1 MAFAKNASVV
11 GARANVGRAP
21 RARSERRV
29 DANGTVRHHARRNRV
44 CFGDRSPETVSL
56 PLVSWT
62 YVAQSRASPRLGV
75 VVAASREADA
85 PSDYGDAAFFLKDA
99 PLADL
104 IPAGPWSV
112 IDGGVCA
119 PAGFKAA
126 AWKAGLRASGTRAD
140 CALIVADE
148 PAVSA
153 GCFTQ
158 NVVAAAPVL
167 FSKSAV
173 AAKDTARAV
182 LVNAGQANA
191 ATGEKGME
199 DTLESARKVAET
211 LGLDDPND
219 VLIESTGVIGK
230 RIKMT
235 ELMRAVPR
243 LAENLE
249 ATPEAAAAAATAI
262 CTTDLARKSVAVS
275 VPLPDGRVVKVGG
288 MGKGSGMIHPN
299 MATMLGVLTCDAPVS
314 AEAWR
319 GMTKRACQNSYNQIS
334 VDGDTSTNDTVI
346 ALASG
351 AAGGATI
358 EAGSECAAALEAA
371 LTAVHVAIA
380 KSIAW
385 DGEGATVLLECNVRG
400 ARTSADAR
408 TVARSVVC
416 SSLAKSA
423 VFGRDPNWGRLA
435 AAAGYSGV
443 SFDQNDLKIALGPY
457 LLMDEGQPLA
467 FDESAASAYLT
478 EKGDAHGTVV
488 VDVSVGDGD
497 GTGSAWG
504 CDLSY
509 DYVKINAE
517 YTT

>member
-1 MAFAKNASVV
+1 
-11 GARANVGRAP
+11 
-21 RARSERRV
+21 
-29 DANGTVRHHARRNRV
+29 
-44 CFGDRSPETVSL
+44 
-56 PLVSWT
+56 
-62 YVAQSRASPRLGV
+62 
-75 VVAASREADA
+75 
-85 PSDYGDAAFFLKDA
+85 
-99 PLADL
+99 
-104 IPAGPWSV
+104 
-112 IDGGVCA
+112 
-119 PAGFKAA
+119 
-126 AWKAGLRASGTRAD
+126 
-140 CALIVADE
+140 
-148 PAVSA
+148 
-153 GCFTQ
+153 
-158 NVVAAAPVL
+158 
-167 FSKSAV
+167 
-173 AAKDTARAV
+173 
-182 LVNAGQANA
+182 
-191 ATGEKGME
+191 
-199 DTLESARKVAET
+199 
-211 LGLDDPND
+211 
-219 VLIESTGVIGK
+219 
-230 RIKMT
+230 
-235 ELMRAVPR
+235 
-243 LAENLE
+243 
-249 ATPEAAAAAATAI
+249 
-262 CTTDLARKSVAVS
+262 
-275 VPLPDGRVVKVGG
+275 
-288 MGKGSGMIHPN
+288 
-299 MATMLGVLTCDAPVS
+299 
-314 AEAWR
+314 
-319 GMTKRACQNSYNQIS
+319 MTKRACQNSYNQIS
-334 VDGDTSTNDTVI
+334 MDGDTSTNDTVI

-497 GTGSAWG
+497 GAGSAWG

>member
-11 GARANVGRAP
+11 ARANGRV
-21 RARSERRV
+21 V
-29 DANGTVRHHARRNRV
+29 DANGTVRHRASRNRFAR
-44 CFGDRSPETVSL
+44 FGNRGNRNERIVSL
-56 PLVSWT
+56 PMTCT
-62 YVAQSRASPRLGV
+62 YVAQSRARLGV
-75 VVAASREADA
+75 VVAASGEADA

-199 DTLESARKVAET
+199 DTLESARTVAET

-249 ATPEAAAAAATAI
+249 ATPAAAASSA
-262 CTTDLARKSVAVS
+262 CVGVA
-275 VPLPDGRVVKVGG
+275 L
-288 MGKGSGMIHPN
+288 
-299 MATMLGVLTCDAPVS
+299 VS
-314 AEAWR
+314 AAPGTTGYR
-319 GMTKRACQNSYNQIS
+319 PCACA
-334 VDGDTSTNDTVI
+334 STWWKTNRRRVSSTGTRIVC
-346 ALASG
+346 LSWSRRPRQRCSASLSR
-351 AAGGATI
+351 I
-358 EAGSECAAALEAA
+358 VPSE
-371 LTAVHVAIA
+371 
-380 KSIAW
+380 
-385 DGEGATVLLECNVRG
+385 
-400 ARTSADAR
+400 
-408 TVARSVVC
+408 
-416 SSLAKSA
+416 
-423 VFGRDPNWGRLA
+423 
-435 AAAGYSGV
+435 
-443 SFDQNDLKIALGPY
+443 
-457 LLMDEGQPLA
+457 
-467 FDESAASAYLT
+467 
-478 EKGDAHGTVV
+478 
-488 VDVSVGDGD
+488 
-497 GTGSAWG
+497 
-504 CDLSY
+504 
-509 DYVKINAE
+509 
-517 YTT
+517 

>member
-1 MAFAKNASVV
+1 MSP
-11 GARANVGRAP
+11 ARAA
-21 RARSERRV
+21 AD
-29 DANGTVRHHARRNRV
+29 DASSV
-44 CFGDRSPETVSL
+44 
-56 PLVSWT
+56 
-62 YVAQSRASPRLGV
+62 
-75 VVAASREADA
+75 
-85 PSDYGDAAFFLKDA
+85 DYGDEIFLLKDA

-126 AWKAGLRASGTRAD
+126 AFKAGLRASGTRAD

-167 FSKSAV
+167 YSKKAV
-173 AAKDTARAV
+173 AGKNTARAV
-182 LVNAGQANA
+182 LINAGQANA
-191 ATGEKGME
+191 ATGALGME
-199 DTLESARKVAET
+199 DTLESAQKVASV
-211 LGLDDPND
+211 LGLDDLND

-230 RIKMT
+230 RIKMP
-235 ELMRAVPR
+235 ELMKAVPL
-243 LAENLE
+243 LAANLSSS
-249 ATPEAAAAAATAI
+249 AAAAAAATAI

-299 MATMLGVLTCDAPVS
+299 MATMLGVVTCDAPV
-314 AEAWR
+314 EVNAWR
-319 GMTKRACQNSYNQIS
+319 AMTKRACQNSYNQIS

-346 ALASG
+346 ALSSG
-351 AAGGATI
+351 AAGGDII
-358 EAGSECAAALEAA
+358 EAESECAVALEAA

-385 DGEGATVLLECNVRG
+385 DGEGATVLLECNVFG
-400 ARTSADAR
+400 ALSESDAR
-408 TVARSVVC
+408 TIARSVVC

-443 SFDQNDLKIALGPY
+443 DFDQENLQISLGPH
-457 LLMDEGQPLA
+457 LLMDKGQPLP
-467 FDESAASAYLT
+467 FDEAAASAYLSQ
-478 EKGDAHGTVV
+478 KGDEHGTVR

-497 GTGSAWG
+497 GAGSAWG

>member
-1 MAFAKNASVV
+1 MSRTN
-11 GARANVGRAP
+11 P
-21 RARSERRV
+21 P
-29 DANGTVRHHARRNRV
+29 ARR
-44 CFGDRSPETVSL
+44 
-56 PLVSWT
+56 
-62 YVAQSRASPRLGV
+62 
-75 VVAASREADA
+75 
-85 PSDYGDAAFFLKDA
+85 
-99 PLADL
+99 
-104 IPAGPWSV
+104 
-112 IDGGVCA
+112 
-119 PAGFKAA
+119 
-126 AWKAGLRASGTRAD
+126 
-140 CALIVADE
+140 
-148 PAVSA
+148 

-158 NVVAAAPVL
+158 NAAVAAAPVL
-167 FSKSAV
+167 FESAV

-199 DTLESARKVAET
+199 DTLESARTVAET

-371 LTAVHVAIA
+371 PLTAVHVRHRQVHRL
-380 KSIAW
+380 
-385 DGEGATVLLECNVRG
+385 GRRGATVARVQRTRRARAPTRG
-400 ARTSADAR
+400 RWRAAWCAPASPSPRCSVGTRTGVGWRRRQSTAACVSIKTISRSPSART
-408 TVARSVVC
+408 C
-416 SSLAKSA
+416 
-423 VFGRDPNWGRLA
+423 
-435 AAAGYSGV
+435 
-443 SFDQNDLKIALGPY
+443 
-457 LLMDEGQPLA
+457 
-467 FDESAASAYLT
+467 
-478 EKGDAHGTVV
+478 
-488 VDVSVGDGD
+488 
-497 GTGSAWG
+497 
-504 CDLSY
+504 
-509 DYVKINAE
+509 
-517 YTT
+517 

>member
-1 MAFAKNASVV
+1 MSP
-11 GARANVGRAP
+11 ARAAGGDDAT
-21 RARSERRV
+21 ARV
-29 DANGTVRHHARRNRV
+29 
-44 CFGDRSPETVSL
+44 
-56 PLVSWT
+56 
-62 YVAQSRASPRLGV
+62 
-75 VVAASREADA
+75 
-85 PSDYGDAAFFLKDA
+85 DYGDEIFFLKDA

-126 AWKAGLRASGTRAD
+126 AFKAGLRASGTRAD

-167 FSKSAV
+167 YSKKAV
-173 AAKDTARAV
+173 AGKNTARAV

-191 ATGEKGME
+191 ATGALGME
-199 DTLESARKVAET
+199 DTLESAQTVASV
-211 LGLDDPND
+211 LGLDDLND

-230 RIKMT
+230 RIKMP
-235 ELMRAVPR
+235 ELMRAVPL
-243 LAENLE
+243 LAANLSSS
-249 ATPEAAAAAATAI
+249 ADAAAAAATAI
-262 CTTDLARKSVAVS
+262 CTTDLARKQVAVS

-299 MATMLGVLTCDAPVS
+299 MATMLGVVTCDAPV
-314 AEAWR
+314 EVNAWR
-319 GMTKRACQNSYNQIS
+319 AMTKRACQNSYNQIS

-346 ALASG
+346 ALSSG
-351 AAGGATI
+351 AAGGDII
-358 EAGSECAAALEAA
+358 EAESECAVALEAA

-400 ARTSADAR
+400 ALSESDAR
-408 TVARSVVC
+408 QIARSVVC

-443 SFDQNDLKIALGPY
+443 DFDQENLAISLGPH
-457 LLMDEGQPLA
+457 LLMDKGQPLA
-467 FDESAASAYLT
+467 FDEAAASAYLSQ
-478 EKGDAHGTVV
+478 KGDEHGTVR

>member
-1 MAFAKNASVV
+1 MSP
-11 GARANVGRAP
+11 ARAAG
-21 RARSERRV
+21 E
-29 DANGTVRHHARRNRV
+29 DA
-44 CFGDRSPETVSL
+44 D
-56 PLVSWT
+56 
-62 YVAQSRASPRLGV
+62 
-75 VVAASREADA
+75 DA
-85 PSDYGDAAFFLKDA
+85 TSVDYGAEIFSLKDA

-126 AWKAGLRASGTRAD
+126 AFKAGLRASGTRAD

-167 FSKSAV
+167 YSKKAV
-173 AAKDTARAV
+173 AGKTTARAV

-191 ATGEKGME
+191 ATGALGME
-199 DTLESARKVAET
+199 DTLESARTVANA
-211 LGLDDPND
+211 LGLDDLND

-230 RIKMT
+230 RIKMP
-235 ELMRAVPR
+235 ELMRAVPL
-243 LAENLE
+243 LAANL
-249 ATPEAAAAAATAI
+249 AASPEAAAAAATAI

-275 VPLPDGRVVKVGG
+275 VPLPDGRVVRIGG

-299 MATMLGVLTCDAPVS
+299 MATMLGVVTCDAPVS
-314 AEAWR
+314 PDAWR

-351 AAGGATI
+351 AAGGEII
-358 EAGSECAAALEAA
+358 EPDSECAVALEAA

-400 ARTSADAR
+400 ARDESDAR
-408 TVARSVVC
+408 RVARSVVC

-443 SFDQNDLKIALGPY
+443 DFDQETLKISLGPH
-457 LLMDEGQPLA
+457 LLMDKGQPLP
-467 FDESAASAYLT
+467 FDEKAASAYLA
-478 EKGDAHGTVV
+478 EKGDEHGTVR
-488 VDVSVGDGD
+488 VDVSVGDGE
-497 GTGSAWG
+497 GAGSAWG

>member
-1 MAFAKNASVV
+1 MRTTTPAAAALSPRIVFQ
-11 GARANVGRAP
+11 GCAP
-21 RARSERRV
+21 RARAARAAHASKAARASLMRP
-29 DANGTVRHHARRNRV
+29 TSSFRHARARV
-44 CFGDRSPETVSL
+44 APCVT
-56 PLVSWT
+56 T
-62 YVAQSRASPRLGV
+62 TRA
-75 VVAASREADA
+75 AASDA
-85 PSDYGDAAFFLKDA
+85 GAADYGDETFFLRDA
-99 PLADL
+99 PLHDL
-104 IPAGPWSV
+104 IPSGPWSV

-119 PAGFKAA
+119 PGGFKAA

-167 FSKSAV
+167 YSKGAV

-191 ATGEKGME
+191 ATGAKGTE
-199 DTLESARKVAET
+199 DTLESARAVAEA
-211 LGLDDPND
+211 LGLDDSND

-230 RIKMT
+230 RIKMP

-243 LAENLE
+243 LAENLS
-249 ATPEAAAAAATAI
+249 ADPAAAAAAATAI

-275 VPLPDGRVVKVGG
+275 VPLPDGRVVKIGG

-314 AEAWR
+314 AKAWR
-319 GMTKRACQNSYNQIS
+319 GMTKRACEDSYNQIS

-351 AAGGATI
+351 TVGGEVI
-358 EAGSECAAALEAA
+358 EAGTECASALEAA

-385 DGEGATVLLECNVRG
+385 DGEGATVLLECNVSG
-400 ARTSADAR
+400 ARSREDAR

-443 SFDQNDLKIALGPY
+443 AFDQEDLRVALGPH
-457 LLMDEGQPLA
+457 LLMDRGQPLE
-467 FDESAASAYLT
+467 FDEAKASAYLA
-478 EKGDAHGTVV
+478 EKGNAHGTVV
-488 VDVSVGDGD
+488 VDISVGDGD

>member
-1 MAFAKNASVV
+1 MRAAAMHATATTTTTRDGSRAFS
-11 GARANVGRAP
+11 AP
-21 RARSERRV
+21 RASRTSPCASFRRAFV
-29 DANGTVRHHARRNRV
+29 SVTRKRAAPRVTTTTRAVESDAE
-44 CFGDRSPETVSL
+44 D
-56 PLVSWT
+56 
-62 YVAQSRASPRLGV
+62 ASDAS
-75 VVAASREADA
+75 AA
-85 PSDYGDAAFFLKDA
+85 DYGDATFFLRDA
-99 PLADL
+99 PLIDL
-104 IPAGPWSV
+104 IPPGPWSV

-119 PAGFKAA
+119 PGGFKAA

-173 AAKDTARAV
+173 EAKDVARAV
-182 LVNAGQANA
+182 LINAGQANA
-191 ATGEKGME
+191 ATGAKGME
-199 DTLESARKVAET
+199 DTLESARAVAEA

-230 RIKMT
+230 RIKMP
-235 ELMRAVPR
+235 ELISAVPR
-243 LAENLE
+243 LAENL
-249 ATPEAAAAAATAI
+249 AADPAAAAAAATAI

-275 VPLPDGRVVKVGG
+275 VPLPDGRVVKIGG

-314 AEAWR
+314 VEAWR
-319 GMTKRACQNSYNQIS
+319 AMTKRACQNSYNQIS

-497 GTGSAWG
+497 GAGSAWG